1 VTVVGYRTNRFPA
14 FYLTDSGQELDWR
27 LDHAAEIAEVMAA
40 RDAVG
45 DTAALLIANPLPLDK
60 QLDPALHN
68 QVLNQALA
76 AADEENVRGKAVT
89 PFLLAYMQR
98 ATEGKT
104 VEVNLDVARGNIALA
119 AEIATAWSALT
130 ATTGKA

>member
-1 VTVVGYRTNRFPA
+1 
-14 FYLTDSGQELDWR
+14 
-27 LDHAAEIAEVMAA
+27 MAA

-60 QLDPALHN
+60 QLDPALHD
-68 QVLNQALA
+68 QVLNEALA
-76 AADEENVRGKAVT
+76 AADGENVRGKAVT

-98 ATEGKT
+98 ATEGKS

-119 AEIATAWSALT
+119 AEIATAWAALATKT
-130 ATTGKA
+130 ADARPVTGETQP

>member
-1 VTVVGYRTNRFPA
+1 
-14 FYLTDSGQELDWR
+14 
-27 LDHAAEIAEVMAA
+27 MAA

-60 QLDPALHN
+60 QLDPALHDR
-68 QVLNQALA
+68 VLNEALA
-76 AADEENVRGKAVT
+76 AADAAGVRGKAVT

-98 ATEGKT
+98 ATEGKS

-119 AEIATAWSALT
+119 GEIATAWSVT
-130 ATTGKA
+130 ATGSAY